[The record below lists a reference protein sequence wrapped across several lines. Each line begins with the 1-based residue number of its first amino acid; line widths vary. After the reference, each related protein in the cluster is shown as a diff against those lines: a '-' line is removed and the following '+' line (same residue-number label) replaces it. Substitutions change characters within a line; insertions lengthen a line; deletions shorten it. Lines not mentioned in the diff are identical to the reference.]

1 MSISSQLPPA
11 PLASASP
18 TLFALAAA
26 GGGSIDARVLGQQAT
41 GLTQVQIGRQLFDL
55 QLPMLF
61 PAGTMLT
68 LNAQQIDGQT
78 RLALVSSIPPVATGA
93 APASTAPVAAPST
106 AQPAAFVQLSPAALA
121 EPVALQT
128 MAQPVE
134 RGSTVPLARPASV
147 PTGTG
152 PGVSIPVTPSATPDI
167 SITSAAPVL
176 SAASPGAGTPPV
188 VAASPPPMP
197 AAGGPVA
204 PTPALPL
211 QTETADPAVQ
221 PASTPAAREAAGPAM
236 LRHAIPYNAA
246 PPAAGVTVPTRA
258 NAAPA
263 PAVDAPIGVVLP
275 SNAVGQRA
283 PAASPS
289 TLPGAVQAPPAAP
302 QAQTPQAAL
311 SQMVQAS
318 LPRQDSVV
326 GLTKVLTGV
335 VGSVALP
342 EPVLKAAKQVL
353 ARQLP
358 LDAGKLGGTTLE
370 RALQRSGIFQ
380 EALVAGGK
388 APIASGDLKTALLG
402 LRNTLVSWL
411 GDGAPVE
418 KVSPLPPPLRGV
430 PPRAKMPTAAGGEV
444 PADPREA
451 GKVMLERTEAALS
464 RLRLHQAAS
473 LPDTA
478 SQRPEGQW
486 SLDLPVMIGG
496 QPNALHLQ
504 IHHDAEGGGR
514 SAEERG
520 WQVRF
525 AIHLGEAGEVG
536 AQLSLRGQ
544 SAGVMLWAED
554 DTTSRALEEN
564 LDAVRQGLSTL
575 GLIPG
580 AIIVRHGAPHAAVLP
595 PTHYVDETR

>member
-1 MSISSQLPPA
+1 
-11 PLASASP
+11 
-18 TLFALAAA
+18 
-26 GGGSIDARVLGQQAT
+26 
-41 GLTQVQIGRQLFDL
+41 
-55 QLPMLF
+55 
-61 PAGTMLT
+61 
-68 LNAQQIDGQT
+68 
-78 RLALVSSIPPVATGA
+78 
-93 APASTAPVAAPST
+93 
-106 AQPAAFVQLSPAALA
+106 
-121 EPVALQT
+121 
-128 MAQPVE
+128 
-134 RGSTVPLARPASV
+134 
-147 PTGTG
+147 
-152 PGVSIPVTPSATPDI
+152 
-167 SITSAAPVL
+167 
-176 SAASPGAGTPPV
+176 
-188 VAASPPPMP
+188 
-197 AAGGPVA
+197 
-204 PTPALPL
+204 
-211 QTETADPAVQ
+211 
-221 PASTPAAREAAGPAM
+221 M
-236 LRHAIPYNAA
+236 LRHAIPYSAA
-246 PPAAGVTVPTRA
+246 PLAAGATVVTPRA
-258 NAAPA
+258 NAVPA
-263 PAVDAPIGVVLP
+263 PAVDAPLEVVLP

-283 PAASPS
+283 AAALPS
-289 TLPGAVQAPPAAP
+289 IVPEPPQAPPAAP
-302 QAQTPQAAL
+302 QHQTPQAAL
-311 SQMVQAS
+311 SQMVQTA

-411 GDGAPVE
+411 GAGAPVE
-418 KVSPLPPPLRGV
+418 KVSPLPPPLRGA
-430 PPRAKMPTAAGGEV
+430 PPRARMPAAAGGEI

-473 LPDTA
+473 FPDTA

-486 SLDLPVMIGG
+486 SLDLPVIIGG
-496 QPNALHLQ
+496 QPNAFHLQ
-504 IHHDAEGGGR
+504 IHHDAEGGER

-536 AQLSLRGQ
+536 AQLSLRGR

-554 DTTSRALEEN
+554 DTTTRALEES
-564 LDAVRQGLSTL
+564 LDEVRQGLSTL

-580 AIIVRHGAPHAAVLP
+580 AIIVRHGAPPAASMP
-595 PTHYVDETR
+595 SKHYVDETR